1 MQLFSTV
8 SRSVRSYDKEES
20 THLFSTVSRSVRS
33 RTECRVK
40 ATRGRLGS
48 PPPHR
53 LPSAAPSRL
62 RREAQGLTT
71 GLTRRLQ
78 RIVGE
83 DSLDVLRE
91 QRSLLASECATYIMS
106 APQWEITRKVPF
118 TNACFEC
125 SKLLVEQDW
134 ILFIHQFSD
143 WVQHSFHP

>member
-1 MQLFSTV
+1 M
-8 SRSVRSYDKEES
+8 SRSFL
-20 THLFSTVSRSVRS
+20 HLEIHFRQSSRAKVLHL
-33 RTECRVK
+33 EIVQELICREK
-40 ATRGRLGS
+40 RFTPCLL
-48 PPPHR
+48 
-53 LPSAAPSRL
+53 LPM
-62 RREAQGLTT
+62 T